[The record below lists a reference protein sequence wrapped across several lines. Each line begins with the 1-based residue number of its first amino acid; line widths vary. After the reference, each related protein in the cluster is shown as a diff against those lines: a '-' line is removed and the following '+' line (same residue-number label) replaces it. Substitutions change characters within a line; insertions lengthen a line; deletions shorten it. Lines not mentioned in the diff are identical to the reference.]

1 MTRTLSVLLIAACFP
16 LCLRAQVGEYRN
28 IFAMG
33 VNGGYMFTSVGF
45 SPKVTQKKLNC
56 VTGGLSFRYTSEKY
70 FTALCSLTAEIN
82 WSQMGWNE
90 DILTI
95 NSQPVVNPATGQT
108 EQYSRRMTYIQ
119 APIMAHLAWG
129 AEEKGFSFFFQ
140 AGPQFGYFLSETAT
154 ANFETAAP
162 NLADRANSTV
172 AQYDMPV
179 ENKFD
184 YGICAGLG
192 VEYSHPAA
200 GHFRLEARYYF
211 GLANIYGSSKSDY
224 FGKSN
229 HAAIEVKLAYMVD
242 VNPRKN
248 RR

>member
-1 MTRTLSVLLIAACFP
+1 MRRILTVLLIAVFP

-70 FTALCSLTAEIN
+70 FTALCSITGEIN

-95 NSQPVVNPATGQT
+95 NSQPVVNAETGLA
-108 EQYSRRMTYIQ
+108 EQYRRRLTYIQ
-119 APIMAHLAWG
+119 VPIMAHLAWG

-140 AGPQFGYFLSETAT
+140 AGPQFGYMLSESTD
-154 ANFETAAP
+154 ANFNLASP

-192 VEYSHPAA
+192 VEYSHPAV

-211 GLANIYGSSKSDY
+211 GLGNIYGSSKSDY

-229 HAAIEVKLAYMVD
+229 QAAIEVKLAYMVD
-242 VNPRKN
+242 VNKRSS